1 MTNSEKAK
9 VYQEVLEK
17 IRLFIEQH
25 QLSPGDRLPSERDLT
40 EELNASRSSIREA
53 LRAIEL
59 LGLIETRHG
68 EGTFIKTYRPYH
80 TVSLLSTFILNG
92 TRTKEELLEVKMLL
106 ELNAAKLGMEHIN
119 QTSIKRLHGTIMK
132 YSGHHCY
139 YYFIQ
144 ELFLLCK
151 NDLLLNIW
159 QLIEGFSK
167 TVDVAD
173 EFRDGICQELLAAI
187 ENKDEHEIQL
197 IIGNLYHL

>member
-68 EGTFIKTYRPYH
+68 EGTFIKAYRPYH

-92 TRTKEELLEVKMLL
+92 TRTKEELLEVKKLL
-106 ELNAAKLGMEHIN
+106 ELNAAELAMEHIN
-119 QTSIKRLHGTIMK
+119 QTSIKRLQGTIRK

-139 YYFIQ
+139 YYFIK

-167 TVDVAD
+167 TINVAG
-173 EFRDGICQELLAAI
+173 EFHDGTCQELLAAI
-187 ENKDEHEIQL
+187 ENKDEREIQL
-197 IIGNLYHL
+197 LIGNLYHL